1 MVRHDEQYYTGQY
14 SLVSALLVVD
24 SLLFLTQEGVRPAPF
39 FNTKSTRSAK
49 LLAST
54 RAIMIDDVKHRLCNC
69 NVS

>member
-39 FNTKSTRSAK
+39 FNTNSSRSAK
-49 LLAST
+49 LLLS
-54 RAIMIDDVKHRLCNC
+54 
-69 NVS
+69 